1 MRGWRGTLKRFRERA
16 PGPPQATYRCRYYFL
31 CVLMGEDR
39 TGLKRERAAAS
50 AVSLVTDGM
59 VLGLGT
65 GSTAER
71 AIRLI
76 GLRLQSERLELV
88 GVPTSYRTEQLAIA
102 CGIPLTTLSAHPVLD
117 LSIDGADQV
126 DPHLAVLKG
135 GWGSHTREKIVAYA
149 ANRRIICVDDGKLV
163 PELSKPVPLEV
174 LPYAVKVVERQ
185 VRELGGTPV
194 VRLDGTRGGYFITE
208 HGNLIVDADFGA
220 IHDPETLSR
229 ALSAVVGA
237 VEHGLFMNV
246 SEVHVGAERAVKI
259 LKKA

>member
-1 MRGWRGTLKRFRERA
+1 
-16 PGPPQATYRCRYYFL
+16 
-31 CVLMGEDR
+31 MGEDR
-39 TGLKRERAAAS
+39 TVRKRERAAAS

-59 VLGLGT
+59 VIGLGT

-76 GLRLQSERLELV
+76 GQRLQAEGLELL

-117 LSIDGADQV
+117 LCIDGADQV
-126 DPHLAVLKG
+126 ESRLSVLKG
-135 GWGSHTREKIVAYA
+135 GWGSHTREKIVSYA
-149 ANRRIICVDDGKLV
+149 ANRLIICVDDEKLV

-174 LPYAVKVVERQ
+174 LPYAAKVVERQ
-185 VRELGGTPV
+185 VQALGGTPV
-194 VRLDGTRGGYFITE
+194 VRLDGSRGGYFISE
-208 HGNLIVDADFGA
+208 HGNLILDADFGV
-220 IHDPETLSR
+220 IHDPANLSR

-246 SEVHVGAERAVKI
+246 SEVHVGTEREIKI
-259 LKKA
+259 LRKA